1 MAPSL
6 PKGYRRI
13 AFESVGSTNDE
24 AKRFAAA
31 GAAEGLIVTAGE
43 QTAGRGRLGR
53 AWASPPG
60 NLYASFVVRPRV
72 PLRQAAE
79 IAFVAAVAAHDMAHE
94 IAPSHDARCKW
105 PNDLLVDGRKLAGI
119 LAEAT
124 ARPDGETDFIVV
136 GFGINV
142 AHHPA
147 DSRWPATSLTALGTA
162 DLADGV
168 SADGVLG
175 VLATAFARWRRT
187 WEAEGFDAI
196 RTAWSARSF
205 AIGKPM
211 ALNVGQAEIKGGFAG
226 IDRSGG
232 LLLDVAEGRRETISY
247 GEVTSVDLR

>member
-1 MAPSL
+1 MSRPLAITL
-6 PKGYRRI
+6 PGNCRQI

-31 GAAEGLIVTAGE
+31 GAAEGLVVTAGT

-53 AWASPPG
+53 DWASPSG

-72 PLRQAAE
+72 PLRRAAE
-79 IAFVAAVAAHDMAHE
+79 IAFVAAVAAHDMARAL
-94 IAPSHDARCKW
+94 APALDARCKW
-105 PNDLLVDGRKLAGI
+105 PNDLLVEGRKLAGI

-147 DSRWPATSLTALGTA
+147 ESRWPATSLAALGVRATA
-162 DLADGV
+162 DE
-168 SADGVLG
+168 
-175 VLATAFARWRRT
+175 VLAVLAAAFARWRQA
-187 WEAEGFDAI
+187 WEGDGFEAI
-196 RTAWSARSF
+196 RAAWSARSF

-211 ALNVGQAEIKGGFAG
+211 ALNVGQNEIKGGFAG
-226 IDRSGG
+226 IDAAGG
-232 LLLDVAEGRRETISY
+232 LLLDMAEGRRETISY